1 MWDRRDARGRGGEG
15 STGYG
20 ERRGRGPS
28 SIRPDGG
35 TVDGNDE
42 DGHEHD
48 RREGDEHG
56 TDNDHAHDHDSH
68 HQHDHEH
75 GHHHETDL
83 ETLGVALATISSS
96 RTLEEDRA
104 GDAIVELLEKAGH
117 EVVTRELIPDGYD
130 VIQRTVDAFIDR
142 DDVDVVITTGGTGVS
157 PDDVTIEAVTPLI
170 EKSLPG
176 FGELFRRLSYEE
188 IGTRVVGTR
197 AVAGVT
203 DGAVVFCLPGSE
215 NAARLGTASIVLEV
229 GPHLA
234 GLADRRQAH
243 EDDESEDGEE

>member
-1 MWDRRDARGRGGEG
+1 
-15 STGYG
+15 
-20 ERRGRGPS
+20 
-28 SIRPDGG
+28 
-35 TVDGNDE
+35 VDGNDE

-56 TDNDHAHDHDSH
+56 TGNEPAHDNDSH

-75 GHHHETDL
+75 EHRHHHETDI

-96 RTLEEDRA
+96 RTLDEDRA
-104 GDAIVELLEKAGH
+104 GDAIVELLEEAGH

-142 DDVDVVITTGGTGVS
+142 EDVDVVITTGGTGVS
-157 PDDVTIEAVTPLI
+157 PDDVTIEAVTPLV
-170 EKSLPG
+170 EKALPG

-197 AVAGVT
+197 ASAGVT

-234 GLADRRQAH
+234 GLADRRH
-243 EDDESEDGEE
+243 DDEEDESKEGEA